1 MLDAVVRFSEGATGE
16 ESSGVP
22 AELFGLIAFV
32 VLMVLLFVVTRFDPD
47 R

>member
-1 MLDAVVRFSEGATGE
+1 MLEAVVRFSEGGAGE

-22 AELFGLIAFV
+22 PEVFGLISFV